1 MKNILYILAVIL
13 LAVSCMGLNE
23 ADPVKPDESIRTFY
37 GVVESAESKASLGGS
52 SDDAFRSVLW
62 DNGDRIAVIDN
73 ASWESAEFVNRAD
86 SGSETAVFEGSIGD
100 GDAYWAFYPFSAYVS
115 AGRDGVTFNF
125 PSVQNY
131 VEDNVEEAALP
142 MVAEL
147 EDDGMFHF
155 HNLCGILELNLTGKG
170 NVRRIT
176 FEGYDAEGKLIK
188 TSGEATVDAT
198 GENYELKMGDNA
210 SASVVLE
217 CGAEGVALSETVPV
231 PFHIALPAGTYE
243 SFNVVVAMA
252 DGAKMKIESPGALN
266 LVRSERTRT
275 SPKVFVENYYI
286 DLSEDGTANC
296 YIVSEADTYAFRMT
310 KGNSSEVVTPVFSV
324 SVLWESFGNK
334 EKPNVGDLIQSIS
347 FQDGYIIFRTNEAFR
362 EGNALIAAHDAA
374 GTIKWSW
381 HIWLTDAPQ
390 EIEYAN
396 DAGIMM
402 DRNIG
407 ATSAFPEE
415 DARPTYGLLYQ
426 WGRKDPFLSLYPE
439 GTGTTDVES
448 TLSYHGSKD
457 AVSVDESIKDP
468 ISFFTRVIGSNQ
480 YPNVHWS
487 TLLTQ
492 DRYSSESYQYIFEH
506 IFSLWQSDKTIY
518 DPCPPGWRVPDGGPD
533 GIWAD
538 AGFPDGVGA
547 HPLKDGG
554 MYFGSP
560 YCEPETYYP
569 QSPLREWIWGSFT
582 VKDGLYWSATPDAIA
597 WYGAPY
603 IFSINGNCDVDLAY
617 TVNYFSDGYSVRCQK
632 E

>member
-1 MKNILYILAVIL
+1 MKNILYILAVII

-176 FEGYDAEGKLIK
+176 FKGYDAEGKLIK

-231 PFHIALPAGTYE
+231 SFHIALPAGTYE
-243 SFNVVVAMA
+243 SFNVVVAMT
-252 DGAKMKIESPGALN
+252 DGAKMKIESSKSLN
-266 LVRSERTRT
+266 LIRSERTKT
-275 SPKVFVENYYI
+275 SPKTFVENYYI
-286 DLSEDGTANC
+286 DLSEDGTSNC
-296 YIVSEADTYAFRMT
+296 YIVSEPDTYAFRMT
-310 KGNSSEVVTPVFSV
+310 KGNSDEVVTPVFSV
-324 SVLWESFGNK
+324 SVLWETFGTLDTPK
-334 EKPNVGDLIQSIS
+334 IGDLIKSVS
-347 FQDGYIIFRTNEAFR
+347 YQDGYVIFKTADVFR

-390 EIEYAN
+390 EIVYAN

-407 ATSAFPEE
+407 ATTEKPDQGDVF
-415 DARPTYGLLYQ
+415 TTFGLLYQ
-426 WGRKDPFLSLYPE
+426 WGRKDPFLNYYDPE
-439 GTGTTDVES
+439 PNTTEVKSTGEWYFESKTNVEN
-448 TLSYHGSKD
+448 
-457 AVSVDESIKDP
+457 SIKYP
-468 ISFFTRVIGSNQ
+468 TTFFMPSRNSDN
-480 YPNVHWS
+480 YWNYHWS
-487 TLLTQ
+487 SYLTT
-492 DRYSSESYQYIFEH
+492 DRYSNTDSIFQE

-518 DPCPPGWRVPDGGPD
+518 DPCPPGWRVPDGGHD
-533 GIWAD
+533 SIWAK
-538 AGFPDGVGA
+538 ASFPNGIGVYPIENLGMTFGA
-547 HPLKDGG
+547 
-554 MYFGSP
+554 P
-560 YCEPETYYP
+560 YCTPETYYP
-569 QSPLREWIWGSFT
+569 QSYQRHWSWGSL
-582 VKDGLYWSATPDAIA
+582 DSHCHGQYWSCTPSAIA
-597 WYGAPY
+597 WYGKPY
-603 IFSINGNCDVDLAY
+603 IFSMDGWCDIDLNAYAEYSSNGLP
-617 TVNYFSDGYSVRCQK
+617 VRCQK